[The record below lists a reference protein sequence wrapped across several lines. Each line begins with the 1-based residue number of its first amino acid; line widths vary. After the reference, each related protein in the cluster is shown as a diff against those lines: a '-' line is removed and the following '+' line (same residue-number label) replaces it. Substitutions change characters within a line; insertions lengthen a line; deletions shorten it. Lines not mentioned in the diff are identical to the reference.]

1 MAKSTTYKV
10 YDALMEYAQLFER
23 NMDKGDDKTDAGRTV
38 ASKGGQTKV
47 TMVITEK
54 VKDQMIADGIPDKSM
69 GYDMFKGPNE
79 AGLYSYNAKRPWLS
93 PFDEYTGVVT
103 ESQKNTLISKS
114 VSDKC
119 FNDEGDGTITYTGG
133 SVERICDVKLTAT
146 GNKAKFDEPNVVDY
160 NATVEAGEQVHWD
173 SAVNIGNNSDGKVKL
188 SIYKN
193 GAKRIVRLESV
204 GVTNLVEY
212 VSSGEVRF

>member
-10 YDALMEYAQLFER
+10 YDALMEYVQVFSH

-47 TMVITEK
+47 TMVITEE
-54 VKDQMIADGIPDKSM
+54 VKDQMITDGIPDKSM
-69 GYDMFKGPNE
+69 GYDMFKGPDE
-79 AGLYSYNAKRPWLS
+79 QGLYRYTAKRPWNS
-93 PFDEYTGVVT
+93 PFKD
-103 ESQKNTLISKS
+103 
-114 VSDKC
+114 D
-119 FNDEGDGTITYTGG
+119 DGAI
-133 SVERICDVKLTAT
+133 VEF
-146 GNKAKFDEPNVVDY
+146 GEPNVVDY

-173 SAVNIGNNSDGKVKL
+173 SEVNIGNNSKGKVKL

-204 GVTNLVEY
+204 GITNLVEY
-212 VSSGEVRF
+212 VSNGEVRF